1 MSSITKGLCY
11 SLFPTLAGSQ
21 PCSQEPRPGRV
32 SVGTHCLP
40 EARQGQICS
49 EPSPWG
55 QKDKAQEL
63 RCGRGRRVDEATS
76 SLQSWVG
83 GWDVPPGTDSVNT
96 ESTQHQ
102 VPLQELMVPFGT
114 SNYSVASLIT
124 EQSRRPWPKP
134 SQQLPMEAD
143 FSCSLASPS

>member
-1 MSSITKGLCY
+1 MGVAEGLTKPPPVY
-11 SLFPTLAGSQ
+11 S
-21 PCSQEPRPGRV
+21 
-32 SVGTHCLP
+32 
-40 EARQGQICS
+40 
-49 EPSPWG
+49 
-55 QKDKAQEL
+55 
-63 RCGRGRRVDEATS
+63 RG
-76 SLQSWVG
+76 WVG
-83 GWDVPPGTDSVNT
+83 GRDVPPGTDSVNT